1 LVPKKEKVSPNPF
14 QKKEIFIKPP
24 RPTMSMSLFTLLFG
38 RKRPRKSE
46 KAEVTEKAEHA
57 EQYSAQPSIQK
68 SLTEETENVRVIR
81 ESRGDDKSTSE
92 YSEGSI
98 QTPKEKS
105 NQPAIPNPRIENY
118 PQPTYSQ
125 STLQQTQQQNR
136 DFIYGVGY
144 GYFKSDFE
152 EIKEKLR
159 KIQEDLANGQ
169 SLILGKTEEQ
179 SEEHRAILD
188 QLGDNRKKLG
198 ILVEKAEQYS
208 VQPSIPTELSEDLN
222 RKVEAASL
230 SLRQAEIYKIIKKSG
245 QATAGEIAKQL
256 SIAENTSTE
265 HLRNLEKLGF
275 LVRVNRGVYRI
286 NHTPSEPSIA
296 PFLGESMRPASA

>member
-1 LVPKKEKVSPNPF
+1 
-14 QKKEIFIKPP
+14 
-24 RPTMSMSLFTLLFG
+24 MSMSLFTLLFG

-46 KAEVTEKAEHA
+46 KAEPNSDQPSITQSVTEKAEDD
-57 EQYSAQPSIQK
+57 
-68 SLTEETENVRVIR
+68 RVIR
-81 ESRGDDKSTSE
+81 EIRGDDKSTSG

-125 STLQQTQQQNR
+125 GTLQQTQQQNR

-169 SLILGKTEEQ
+169 SLILGKTEEH
-179 SEEHRAILD
+179 SEDHRAILD
-188 QLGDNRKKLG
+188 SLGDNRKKLG

-208 VQPSIPTELSEDLN
+208 AQPSIPTELYEDLN

-230 SLRQAEIYKIIKKSG
+230 SLRQAEIYKIIEKSD

-256 SIAENTSTE
+256 SIAENTATE

-286 NHTPSEPSIA
+286 KHTPSEPLQELS
-296 PFLGESMRPASA
+296 PDGSERPGAA